1 MSTGLRILL
10 TLASFVIVVAGMQ
23 AARPILVPLLFA
35 AFLAIIC
42 APALGW
48 LIRHRVPSPLAL
60 PLVILGMGGAG
71 AGMVLVIGS
80 PIYDLL
86 RPKQVQAKPASAP
99 SRAAGNEGKDTPAD
113 ATQDQLE
120 QFKAP
125 LQQRLD
131 EVIERLDELGI
142 AVSDDIKQTSLNTDL
157 IIDYLR
163 KFLTGLTDLFGKGL
177 FVLFYFVFML
187 LEASGFSRK
196 LEAMPGD
203 KSARSE
209 RFERIVTDIRRYV
222 ALKTMISLVT
232 GILIGVVLY
241 LLDVPYYSLWAL
253 VAFLLNF
260 VPAIGSIIAAIPPII
275 LALVVRDT
283 ATVVWV
289 IVTYA
294 TINLLVGNVIEPRV
308 MGKGL
313 GLSTL
318 IVFLS
323 LVFWGFILGPV
334 GMLLSVPLTVIAKII
349 LDASDETRWI
359 SILLSSEAP
368 TVKEIH
374 EVA

>member
-1 MSTGLRILL
+1 MSYRGMKRLLGETNFELKSLVLFGLGL
-10 TLASFVIVVAGMQ
+10 TSLATITFALYWWQTSGLVEEGNRQ
-23 AARPILVPLLFA
+23 AAR
-35 AFLAIIC
+35 
-42 APALGW
+42 
-48 LIRHRVPSPLAL
+48 
-60 PLVILGMGGAG
+60 
-71 AGMVLVIGS
+71 
-80 PIYDLL
+80 
-86 RPKQVQAKPASAP
+86 
-99 SRAAGNEGKDTPAD
+99 
-113 ATQDQLE
+113 QL
-120 QFKAP
+120 
-125 LQQRLD
+125 
-131 EVIERLDELGI
+131 
-142 AVSDDIKQTSLNTDL
+142 
-157 IIDYLR
+157 
-163 KFLTGLTDLFGKGL
+163 
-177 FVLFYFVFML
+177 
-187 LEASGFSRK
+187 
-196 LEAMPGD
+196 
-203 KSARSE
+203 
-209 RFERIVTDIRRYV
+209 
-222 ALKTMISLVT
+222 
-232 GILIGVVLY
+232 
-241 LLDVPYYSLWAL
+241 
-253 VAFLLNF
+253 
-260 VPAIGSIIAAIPPII
+260 IPPII